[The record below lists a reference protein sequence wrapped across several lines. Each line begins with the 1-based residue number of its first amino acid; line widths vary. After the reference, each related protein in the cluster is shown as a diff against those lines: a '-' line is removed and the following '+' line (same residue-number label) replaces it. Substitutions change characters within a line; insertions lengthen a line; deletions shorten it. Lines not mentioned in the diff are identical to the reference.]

1 MTKKANNTAATIET
15 VFEKVV
21 LYVDRFLLGI
31 GGVAV
36 VLIMTL
42 ATVNVALRLFSL
54 PLRGVY
60 EIITYMG
67 AVAVASALGYTQR
80 RKDHIIV
87 DIITEKYGRT
97 SRRIADTISYLL
109 MTVFFF
115 LIAKTLFTWGLFV
128 SASGEVSE
136 TLKIAY
142 YPFVLFVSA
151 GFVMLSVTCLADTV
165 RTLFNLKVRN
175 VE

>member
-1 MTKKANNTAATIET
+1 MTKKVNDSASAIET

-21 LYVDRFLLGI
+21 LYLDRFLLGI

-42 ATVNVALRLFSL
+42 ATVNVILRLFSL

-67 AVAVASALGYTQR
+67 AVSIAAALGYTQR

-87 DIITEKYGRT
+87 DIISEKYGRRT
-97 SRRIADTISYLL
+97 RRVADTISYLC
-109 MTVFFF
+109 MTVFFL
-115 LIAKTLFTWGLFV
+115 LIAKTLFTWGLIV
-128 SASGEVSE
+128 SSSGEVSE

-151 GFVMLSVTCLADTV
+151 GFAMLSVTCFADTV